1 MISNDY
7 MNCDFYE
14 NQAKNA
20 NKDGFVTFADKKTSK
35 HYFAYINKATGK
47 VIFRSEG
54 YPTAAAQKAGLTSLT
69 KNMSNETLYS
79 VVEENK
85 QYLVILKAK
94 NNVEIAR
101 SCPFTAKKEAEMLI
115 AELCG
120 TVMTPSVEVK
130 PAAAKVATPAKVEKT
145 VEKTPAPAAVKTE
158 TTSKKVET
166 KKVEKTADVLEF
178 ANTELYLGHETLDK
192 TGFALFS
199 AGKTKHYFVVY
210 NMDGSIFQR
219 SAGFNTIK
227 ERDEMFK
234 KVQFA
239 LMNENAYKV
248 VQEGDKFVVQIVD
261 ENAKVLCVS
270 TVFNTFDAAFKRTP
284 KGWMQLV

>member
-1 MISNDY
+1 MINNDY

-35 HYFAYINKATGK
+35 HYFAYINKSTGK

-69 KNMSNETLYS
+69 KNMSNEKLYT
-79 VVEENK
+79 VLEENK
-85 QYLVILKAK
+85 QFLVVLKAK

-101 SCPFTAKKEAEMLI
+101 SCPFVNKKDAEMLI
-115 AELCG
+115 TELCG
-120 TVMTPSVEVK
+120 TVMTAAVEVK
-130 PAAAKVATPAKVEKT
+130 PVVAS
-145 VEKTPAPAAVKTE
+145 VKTE
-158 TTSKKVET
+158 KVAAKTEAPATKKVVAPAVKAET
-166 KKVEKTADVLEF
+166 KKVEESNEILKF
-178 ANTELYLGHETLDK
+178 ANLETYLGHQTLDK

-219 SAGFNTIK
+219 SAGFNTVK
-227 ERDEMFK
+227 ERDEMFN

-248 VQEGDKFVVQIVD
+248 VQEGDKFVVQIID

-270 TVFNTFDAAFKRTP
+270 TLFNTYDAAFRRTP
-284 KGWMQLV
+284 QGWMQIIN

>member
-1 MISNDY
+1 

-35 HYFAYINKATGK
+35 HYFAYINKSTGK

-69 KNMSNETLYS
+69 KNMSNEKLYA
-79 VVEENK
+79 VLEENK
-85 QYLVILKAK
+85 QFLVVLKAK
-94 NNVEIAR
+94 NNIEIAR
-101 SCPFTAKKEAEMLI
+101 SCPFAAKKEAEMMI

-120 TVMTPSVEVK
+120 TEMTPSVEIK
-130 PAAAKVATPAKVEKT
+130 PSVAKVASTVKIEKV
-145 VEKTPAPAAVKTE
+145 VEKTPAPTAVKAE
-158 TTSKKVET
+158 TGNKKAES
-166 KKVEKTADVLEF
+166 KKVEKTNDVLEF
-178 ANTELYLGHETLDK
+178 ANTEVYLGHETLDK

-199 AGKTKHYFVVY
+199 SGSTKHYFVVY
-210 NMDGSIFQR
+210 KMDGSIFQR

-227 ERDEMFK
+227 ERDEMFR
-234 KVQFA
+234 KVQIA
-239 LMNENAYKV
+239 LMNENAYQV
-248 VQEGDKFVVQIVD
+248 VSEGDKFVVQIVD

-270 TVFNTFDAAFKRTP
+270 TTFNTYDAAFRRTP
-284 KGWMQLV
+284 TGWMQLV